1 MRIEHIAIWVSDL
14 DLMRQFYEK
23 YFNALSNQKYH
34 NNRTGFMSYF
44 LWFENSARIE
54 IMTRPDILQERSKDI
69 TLGYAHFAFSVG
81 SKEKVLGLTELLRN
95 DGYTIVGEPRTTGD
109 GYFESVIQDPEGNLV
124 EITI

>member
-14 DLMRQFYEK
+14 EMMKQFYEK

-34 NNRTGFMSYF
+34 NERTGFMSYF
-44 LWFENSARIE
+44 LSFENSARIE
-54 IMTRPDILQERSKDI
+54 IMTRPDILKERAKVS

-81 SKEKVLGLTELLRN
+81 SKEKVLELTELLRQ
-95 DGYTIVGEPRTTGD
+95 DGYTVAGEPRTTGD
-109 GYFESVIQDPEGNLV
+109 GYFESVIQDPDGNLV

>member
-54 IMTRPDILQERSKDI
+54 IMTRPDILQERSKDT

-81 SKEKVLGLTELLRN
+81 SKEKVLELTELLRQ
-95 DGYTIVGEPRTTGD
+95 DGYRVAGEPRTTGD
-109 GYFESVIQDPEGNLV
+109 GYFESVIQDPDGNLV